1 MRNEPILVVMAAGI
15 GSRFGGV
22 KQLASF
28 GPYQQCIIDYSLF
41 DAYRAGF
48 RRVVFIV
55 SDSIMEDFKQKIGV
69 HVENRMEV
77 RYAIQRMDTL
87 PQGCTIPEGRT
98 KPWGTGHAVMCCRE
112 LIDAPFVAINGDD
125 FYGQDALRQAYD
137 FLIQPH
143 QAGEYAM
150 TGFLLKNTLSKN
162 GSVSRGVC
170 HMTDAGYLDNV
181 VEHTH
186 IISTCDGPL
195 TTMDG
200 GKTYLPL
207 SPETPVSMNLWA
219 FTPDFMDQ
227 LWARFPAFYQ
237 KVLTENPLKGE
248 YFLPFVVNDTLHEG
262 QSTVRVLHTT
272 SKWYGITYH
281 ADLPAVSQAIAQLT
295 QQGEYPE
302 CLWND

>member
-1 MRNEPILVVMAAGI
+1 MRSEPILVVMAAGI

-28 GPYQQCIIDYSLF
+28 GAYQQCIIDYSLF

-55 SDSIMEDFKQKIGV
+55 SDNILEDFKQKIGI

-98 KPWGTGHAVMCCRE
+98 KPWGTGHAIMCCRE

-125 FYGQDALRQAYD
+125 FYGQDAFKQTYD
-137 FLIQPH
+137 FLSQPH

-150 TGFLLKNTLSKN
+150 AGFLLKNTLSEN

-170 HMTDAGYLDNV
+170 HLTEDGYLDSV
-181 VEHTH
+181 VENTH

-237 KVLTENPLKGE
+237 KALAENPLKGE

-262 QSTVRVLHTT
+262 ISTVRVLHTT

-281 ADLPAVSQAIAQLT
+281 ADLPAVSDAIAQLT
-295 QQGEYPE
+295 QQGEYPK
-302 CLWND
+302 CLWSD

>member
-1 MRNEPILVVMAAGI
+1 MRSEPILVVMAAGI

-28 GPYQQCIIDYSLF
+28 GAYQQCIIDYSLF

-55 SDSIMEDFKQKIGV
+55 SDNILEDFKQKIGI

-98 KPWGTGHAVMCCRE
+98 KPWGTGHAIMCCRE

-125 FYGQDALRQAYD
+125 FYGQDAFKQTYD
-137 FLIQPH
+137 FLSQPH

-150 TGFLLKNTLSKN
+150 AGFLLKNTLSEN

-170 HMTDAGYLDNV
+170 HLTEDGYLDSV
-181 VEHTH
+181 VENTH

-195 TTMDG
+195 TTMDS

-237 KVLTENPLKGE
+237 KALAENPLKGE

-262 QSTVRVLHTT
+262 ISTVRVLHTT

-281 ADLPAVSQAIAQLT
+281 ADLPAVSDAIAQLT

-302 CLWND
+302 CLWSD

>member
-1 MRNEPILVVMAAGI
+1 MRSEPILVVMAAGI

-28 GPYQQCIIDYSLF
+28 GAYQQCIIDYSLF

-55 SDSIMEDFKQKIGV
+55 SDNILEDFKQKIGI

-98 KPWGTGHAVMCCRE
+98 KPWGTGHAIMCCRE

-125 FYGQDALRQAYD
+125 FYGQDAFKQTYD
-137 FLIQPH
+137 FLSQPH

-150 TGFLLKNTLSKN
+150 AGFLLKNTLSEN

-170 HMTDAGYLDNV
+170 RLTEDGYLDSV
-181 VEHTH
+181 VENTH

-237 KVLTENPLKGE
+237 KALAENPLKDE

-262 QSTVRVLHTT
+262 ISTVRVLHTS

-281 ADLPAVSQAIAQLT
+281 ADLPAVSDAISQLT

-302 CLWND
+302 CLWSD